1 MPASDVLS
9 PADITEFR
17 GLLADLAWPDPY
29 DILRSVSG
37 GTDEFG
43 NTLPATDAVVEVG
56 MCALSASGLSPQER
70 VTVDKLGWEVPYV
83 VELRIDTLLTPSD
96 RLRIDNRMFEV
107 GGVSKEDRWGLAA
120 SAVVREVG

>member
-17 GLLADLAWPDPY
+17 GLLQDLAWPDPY
-29 DILRSVSG
+29 EVLRPTGDV
-37 GTDEFG
+37 DEFN
-43 NTLPATDAVVEVG
+43 NTVAGTPAVVEVG

-70 VTVDKLGWEVPYV
+70 VTADKLGWEVPMV
-83 VELRIDTLLTPSD
+83 VELRYDTLLTPSD
-96 RLRIDNRMFEV
+96 RLRVNGRELEV
-107 GGVSKEDRWGLAA
+107 GGVSKEGRWGISA